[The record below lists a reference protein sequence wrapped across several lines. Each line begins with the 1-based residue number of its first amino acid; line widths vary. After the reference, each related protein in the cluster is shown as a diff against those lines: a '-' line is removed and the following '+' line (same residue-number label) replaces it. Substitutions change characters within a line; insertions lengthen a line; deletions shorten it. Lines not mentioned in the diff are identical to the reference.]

1 MLQTVAEPRYSDPAR
16 HRAGGRAGHQEGRG
30 RPLQYSPLTSTLS
43 AEESHQTHA
52 GQWLRVGGEGQQGP
66 GGRLLRLRGLLGS
79 LLRAEPCGGS
89 LWRSVFSSSFLLR
102 DGALVGLC
110 LLHDKP
116 SDIHRVQRKV

>member
-30 RPLQYSPLTSTLS
+30 RPLQYSPLISTIS

-66 GGRLLRLRGLLGS
+66 GGGLLRLHHLLGAV
-79 LLRAEPCGGS
+79 LHHEPGGGGLRRV
-89 LWRSVFSSSFLLR
+89 LRSSASAR
-102 DGALVGLC
+102 
-110 LLHDKP
+110 
-116 SDIHRVQRKV
+116 